1 MTFKK
6 IVSVCYIFKKK
17 SKFKNNHFKWEVA
30 NSKFSKLIEYFRGEK
45 MC

>member
-6 IVSVCYIFKKK
+6 IVFVCYIFKK
-17 SKFKNNHFKWEVA
+17 NHFKWEVA